1 MNRVLFFL
9 IFSILLGCNNHQQ
22 EDHRVDLK
30 IYRFENDFFSI
41 NESNISQKTQQ
52 WNKVNNTFLEGAFVP
67 FIESFVENA
76 NKPLSIGDSVFL
88 NELLIFATHEDFK
101 DVYDSIRTR
110 FSDFTEI
117 ENSLE
122 QAFGRFFY
130 FFPNSNYN
138 IPNITTFFSGFN
150 YAVFTYPGKDTR
162 TYDIAIGLDYFLGSG
177 SKFYSYLGAHEY
189 ERFKFQKKFIPSYV
203 MQVWFDMCYEDKL
216 NKYMF
221 KTDLLTQMIFLG
233 KKMYFVDQMLPNI
246 PLHDKLGFS
255 KKQMEWL
262 LNNEKNIWS
271 YIIEKDMLFSTDETK
286 FRQFIHEGPFVK
298 GLPAEA
304 PSRLG
309 YYMGYQIIAN
319 YLQENEIAIEELL
332 VNDLESE
339 EYIKNYQPENNNSLT
354 KPNFFSTNTFKIIVG
369 LCFLCLLLVIRKKID
384 K

>member
-1 MNRVLFFL
+1 MNRILFFL
-9 IFSILLGCNNHQQ
+9 VFSVFLGCNNHQQ

-52 WNKVNNTFLEGAFVP
+52 WNKVNNTFIEGAFVP
-67 FIESFVENA
+67 FIQGFVENA
-76 NKPLSIGDSVFL
+76 NKPLSISDSVFL
-88 NELLIFATHEDFK
+88 NELLIFATVEDFK

-177 SKFYSYLGAHEY
+177 SKFYTYLGAHEY

-298 GLPAEA
+298 GLPEEA

-339 EYIKNYQPENNNSLT
+339 EYIKNYQPENNNSLK

-369 LCFLCLLLVIRKKID
+369 LCFLCLLLVIRKK

>member
-1 MNRVLFFL
+1 MNRILFFL

-22 EDHRVDLK
+22 EDHRVDLT

-52 WNKVNNTFLEGAFVP
+52 WNKDNNTFLEGAFVP
-67 FIESFVENA
+67 FIERFVENT
-76 NKPLSIGDSVFL
+76 NKPLSISDSVFL
-88 NELLIFATHEDFK
+88 NELLIFATLEDFK
-101 DVYDSIRTR
+101 DVYDSIRIR

-122 QAFGRFFY
+122 KAFGRFFY
-130 FFPNSNYN
+130 FFPNSSYN

-177 SKFYSYLGAHEY
+177 SKFYSFLGAHEY
-189 ERFKFQKKFIPSYV
+189 ERFKFQKKFIPIYV

-233 KKMYFVDQMLPNI
+233 KKMYFVDQMLPNM

-255 KKQMEWL
+255 KNQMEWL
-262 LNNEKNIWS
+262 SNNEKNIWS
-271 YIIEKDMLFSTDETK
+271 YIIEKDLLFSTDETK

-298 GLPAEA
+298 GLPAA
-304 PSRLG
+304 PPSPK
-309 YYMGYQIIAN
+309 
-319 YLQENEIAIEELL
+319 
-332 VNDLESE
+332 DS
-339 EYIKNYQPENNNSLT
+339 S
-354 KPNFFSTNTFKIIVG
+354 
-369 LCFLCLLLVIRKKID
+369 
-384 K
+384 